1 MIKDDFVFGNQKL
14 EWTYRLYHL
23 ISVPKLTN
31 EGIKIQVKVIYAL
44 KMRFLFLLFL

>member
-14 EWTYRLYHL
+14 EWTYRLDHL

-31 EGIKIQVKVIYAL
+31 EGIKIQVKVIY
-44 KMRFLFLLFL
+44 FQNEN